1 LTAAGGGALWWWWHD
16 PAKAP
21 QVFIATLVVTCPCGL
36 GVAAPLART
45 LADRRL
51 AAAGLL
57 PRKNGLLER
66 LRKVTRVCLDKT
78 GTLTFSH
85 LELADPDA
93 LERLAPEARQA
104 LMGAVASS
112 LHPISRSLF
121 HELSARGQAYPT
133 DGRAEEIPGEGVRWT
148 DRHGDWFLGRG
159 DIGGAGR
166 VVLSL
171 EGRPVA
177 SLELTERLLEDSAP
191 SLARLRA
198 RGLAVELLSGDD
210 QARVGAMAQRLGL
223 PPDAA
228 RGGCSPEA
236 KALAVAERP
245 TLMLGDGLNDGAAL
259 RAALAGGTPAWERS
273 VVADLADFNF
283 ASASLAW
290 LPELFDTGDALRRV
304 LWGNLAFA
312 LVYNLALLS
321 LALRGAFSPLLCAVT
336 MPASS
341 LLVIALTLRGMRRT

>member
-1 LTAAGGGALWWWWHD
+1 
-16 PAKAP
+16 
-21 QVFIATLVVTCPCGL
+21 
-36 GVAAPLART
+36 
-45 LADRRL
+45 
-51 AAAGLL
+51 
-57 PRKNGLLER
+57 
-66 LRKVTRVCLDKT
+66 
-78 GTLTFSH
+78 
-85 LELADPDA
+85 
-93 LERLAPEARQA
+93 
-104 LMGAVASS
+104 
-112 LHPISRSLF
+112 
-121 HELSARGQAYPT
+121 LSARGQAYPT